1 VLIDEVLGNFKK
13 YIRIQHPA
21 SQMKCVGLTVF
32 GFPFIMAEQSGVEW
46 GTREALPGTSSKPD
60 YWNASI

>member
-1 VLIDEVLGNFKK
+1 
-13 YIRIQHPA
+13 
-21 SQMKCVGLTVF
+21 MKCVGLTVF